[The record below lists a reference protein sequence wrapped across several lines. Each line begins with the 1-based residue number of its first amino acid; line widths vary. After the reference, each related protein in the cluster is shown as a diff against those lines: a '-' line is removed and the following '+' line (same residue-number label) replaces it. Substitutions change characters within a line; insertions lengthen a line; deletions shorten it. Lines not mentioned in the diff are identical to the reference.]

1 MDAALAR
8 QGRRFHDLLTSPP
21 FPEPTLIQLF
31 GFRTA
36 RTSFRLELAEDRPDH
51 VYWRD
56 HGWFDSGYYYPT
68 RLGPLKRAA
77 GAAFDRLA
85 ARSSRAREHHA
96 PHP

>member
-1 MDAALAR
+1 M
-8 QGRRFHDLLTSPP
+8 
-21 FPEPTLIQLF
+21 
-31 GFRTA
+31 
-36 RTSFRLELAEDRPDH
+36 
-51 VYWRD
+51 YWRD

-96 PHP
+96 ARLDSSAPAYLGRFTRPHAGQRIIAPSISPSLSDDAITTWHAPQA